1 MDEMK
6 IKSGF
11 MKAILSTVICRF
23 LKSKGIDIDISIVE
37 FEVTRKD
44 EDKKLKLVLKAEGE
58 CTDDQL
64 TSLVSS

>member
-11 MKAILSTVICRF
+11 MKAIISTVICKF
-23 LKSKGIDIDISIVE
+23 LKSKGIDIDISIAE
-37 FEVTRKD
+37 LEMTRTDDSKM
-44 EDKKLKLVLKAEGE
+44 LKLTIKAEGT

-64 TSLVSS
+64 TKLIS

>member
-64 TSLVSS
+64 TNLVS

>member
-64 TSLVSS
+64 TNLVSS